1 MKGRIFFV
9 ETLAED
15 QRRDLC
21 RWVERLFEE
30 GYRVFVLTGST
41 ISAQQLDKLLW
52 SFSKASFVPHRIVT
66 QAEEAIKAIEPVLI
80 GWDLSAR
87 GSCNVLVCDET
98 PDLEAAASF
107 DTIVH
112 FVPMDDADKR
122 EASRR
127 LWANAKERTWT
138 LRHVPLPSSARTDE
152 SNKQRSSPP

>member
-1 MKGRIFFV
+1 MKTQIFFV
-9 ETLAED
+9 ETLAET

-21 RWVERLFEE
+21 RWVERLVEE
-30 GYRVFVLTGST
+30 GHRVFVLTGST
-41 ISAQQLDKLLW
+41 ISAQQLDRLLW
-52 SFSKASFVPHRIVT
+52 SFSKPSFVPHRIVT
-66 QAEEAIKAIEPVLI
+66 QTEEAAKAMEPVLI

-107 DTIVH
+107 HMIVH

-127 LWANAKERTWT
+127 LWANAKERAWT

-152 SNKQRSSPP
+152 SRRRRSSSP